1 MIIKGVPVQA
11 TKTFNV
17 DIKQKSTE
25 SILGSLKVSAN
36 LQEKDGQKY
45 YGWDINSCS
54 NCNLMMCTGFFD
66 DIKSDEDPSEIMTSI
81 LVNITRSH
89 LLEECDLKGVDK
101 KDLSITFKENKNS
114 EDK

>member
-1 MIIKGVPVQA
+1 
-11 TKTFNV
+11 
-17 DIKQKSTE
+17 
-25 SILGSLKVSAN
+25 
-36 LQEKDGQKY
+36 
-45 YGWDINSCS
+45 
-54 NCNLMMCTGFFD
+54 
-66 DIKSDEDPSEIMTSI
+66 MTSI